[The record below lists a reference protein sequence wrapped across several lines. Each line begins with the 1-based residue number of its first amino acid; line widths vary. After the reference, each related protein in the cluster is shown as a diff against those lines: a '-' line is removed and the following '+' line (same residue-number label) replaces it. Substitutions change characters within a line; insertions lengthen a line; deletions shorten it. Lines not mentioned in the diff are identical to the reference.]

1 MFVSFGLGLSATI
14 HFLNRMTQRRRGD
27 EDPAI
32 AVEQATVLMGPALIL
47 TTLVLACGL
56 AALVFSDLPP
66 LRLFGWLG
74 ALAMLAALVADL
86 LILRPVV
93 TFLLR
98 LGRRW
103 PPTLKEATVSMIATS
118 ARRTTMSATLFSLR
132 LLSFNTFSALALAM
146 SLAGL
151 QSAAAAAGPFE
162 RFLGSWSGA
171 GQIIGTNGHRESIRC
186 KAEYTEAK
194 GGAALNQAIV
204 CASESFKLN
213 IHSYAE
219 ASGESVQGYW
229 KEASRD
235 VSGQL
240 TGRIS
245 AGRFEGE
252 FTAPAFTATISLT
265 SNGRTQAVS
274 IQPRGGDISDVR
286 VELRRRG

>member
-1 MFVSFGLGLSATI
+1 
-14 HFLNRMTQRRRGD
+14 
-27 EDPAI
+27 
-32 AVEQATVLMGPALIL
+32 
-47 TTLVLACGL
+47 
-56 AALVFSDLPP
+56 
-66 LRLFGWLG
+66 
-74 ALAMLAALVADL
+74 
-86 LILRPVV
+86 
-93 TFLLR
+93 
-98 LGRRW
+98 
-103 PPTLKEATVSMIATS
+103 
-118 ARRTTMSATLFSLR
+118 MSATLFSLR

-204 CASESFKLN
+204 CASESFKLD

-274 IQPRGGDISDVR
+274 IRPRGGDISDVR